1 MDSQL
6 KRGILNICI
15 LQILKQEDRY
25 GYEIIKCIQ
34 KYFPDTEE
42 STLYAILRRLYKEG
56 LTELYYSEVSH
67 GPRRKYYK
75 ISEKGMECLDDY
87 IISWQEIQK
96 NFSELGIPKE

>member
-25 GYEIIKCIQ
+25 GYEIIKSIQ
-34 KYFPDTEE
+34 KFFPDTEE
-42 STLYAILRRLYKEG
+42 STIYAILRRFHKEG
-56 LTELYYSEVSH
+56 LTELYYSEVSY

-75 ISEKGMECLDDY
+75 ISEKGMECLHNY

-96 NFSELGIPKE
+96 IFSVLGIPEQ